1 MSVIIIYLIS
11 LFDDSIAIKVLFD
24 LTALSINILSVPDR
38 RLGYLP
44 VALTFLLTRSVCV
57 CVFLPSQIFCCP
69 FKICHAAYH
78 GA

>member
-1 MSVIIIYLIS
+1 MSAIIIYLIS

-24 LTALSINILSVPDR
+24 LTALRINILSVPDR
-38 RLGYLP
+38 KLGYLP
-44 VALTFLLTRSVCV
+44 VALTFLLTRSACV